1 MKSLKGH
8 FMKTNILMIV
18 ISAALVIVM
27 SFILIFVFSL
37 SNPDGIKRL
46 TMTARDVFSG
56 TIRSND
62 IGIYY
67 FIAWAFLTGTL
78 VLITCLALSQ
88 IWRGQCWHRKQA

>member
-1 MKSLKGH
+1 
-8 FMKTNILMIV
+8 MKTNILMIV

-67 FIAWAFLTGTL
+67 FIAWAFSRNARADYLSCAFNKSGADSAGTD
-78 VLITCLALSQ
+78 
-88 IWRGQCWHRKQA
+88 KQA